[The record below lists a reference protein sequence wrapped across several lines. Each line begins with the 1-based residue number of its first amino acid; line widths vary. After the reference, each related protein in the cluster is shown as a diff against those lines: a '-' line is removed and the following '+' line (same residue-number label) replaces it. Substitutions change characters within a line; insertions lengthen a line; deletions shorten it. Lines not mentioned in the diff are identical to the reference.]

1 MASHFQP
8 AADMLFDR
16 LVVWLATG
24 FGAGWLPKA
33 PGTWGSA
40 LAFPLFYLLALAHPM
55 APLTATVLGL
65 LLGIP
70 LCTRAARLLGNASD
84 PGAIVW
90 DEIVGQW
97 VVLLAVPPSPG
108 NWVLAFLLFRLFD
121 TTKPWPLRRL
131 EQLPGGLGIM
141 ADDLAAAA
149 ASAAVLWASLQILPD
164 STGL

>member
-1 MASHFQP
+1 MH
-8 AADMLFDR
+8 FDR
-16 LVVWLATG
+16 LFVWLATG

-40 LAFPLFYLLALAHPM
+40 LAVPLFYLLALAHPL
-55 APLTATVLGL
+55 APLSVTLLGL
-65 LLGIP
+65 LGGIP
-70 LCTRAARLLGNASD
+70 LCTGTARLLGKARD

-108 NWVLAFLLFRLFD
+108 NWLLGFLLFRLFD

-149 ASAAVLWASLQILPD
+149 AAAAVLWASLQIFPD
-164 STGL
+164 ATGL